1 MKQISQSELV
11 IMNVLW
17 VRAPQ
22 NKHGMG
28 ANEVAENVTS
38 ESWNIKTVK
47 TLLSR
52 LVQKDVLT
60 TRKEGRRYL
69 YSPLI
74 SKEDYGLRILD
85 GVSQTFFKEDAA
97 PLFLHLA
104 KSKNLKTEDID
115 DIKALLEALKP
126 AEGEGS

>member
-1 MKQISQSELV
+1 VKQISQSELV

-17 VRAPQ
+17 ARAP
-22 NKHGMG
+22 MG

-74 SKEDYGLRILD
+74 SKEDYGL
-85 GVSQTFFKEDAA
+85 
-97 PLFLHLA
+97 
-104 KSKNLKTEDID
+104 
-115 DIKALLEALKP
+115 KP

>member
-1 MKQISQSELV
+1 VKQISQSELV

-47 TLLSR
+47 TLL
-52 LVQKDVLT
+52 
-60 TRKEGRRYL
+60 Y
-69 YSPLI
+69 
-74 SKEDYGLRILD
+74 
-85 GVSQTFFKEDAA
+85 
-97 PLFLHLA
+97 
-104 KSKNLKTEDID
+104 DIQ
-115 DIKALLEALKP
+115 ALLEALKT